1 MQNRR
6 FDLLFCIKTPDMKN
20 LIIPLFTL
28 FFSISVFSQSEI
40 DYKNSLDFFSTSF
53 NEQKTSLIYER
64 FSLKLKE
71 EHQEEVFKKMINDL
85 YKEKGKTSHYEFLME
100 EKNEKNYLIDF
111 ENGSMLLIFF
121 LSPDNKISAFKITE
135 Y

>member
-1 MQNRR
+1 
-6 FDLLFCIKTPDMKN
+6 MKN
-20 LIIPLFTL
+20 LIIQLFTL
-28 FFSISVFSQSEI
+28 LFSISVFSQLEI

-71 EHQEEVFKKMINDL
+71 ELQEEVFKKMIDDL